1 MRPRQCTLNS
11 RLREFHFKM
20 LHGIAYTNHHL
31 FRFKISQNNLCCYCK
46 KEEET
51 YRHLFFECEHARLV
65 WNNCNNMFDCISTG
79 NLSWEE
85 IFGGIE
91 LEVEGKERLVNHVLI
106 SVKFSIFKGRE
117 RSSPITMDEIKRK
130 FKEEE
135 WEEKKLALEKGKI
148 SLHLRKWENLNQR
161 NCIGRAR

>member
-1 MRPRQCTLNS
+1 
-11 RLREFHFKM
+11 M

-31 FRFKISQNNLCCYCK
+31 FRFKISQNNFCCYCK
-46 KEEET
+46 KEEEK
-51 YRHLFFECEHARLV
+51 YRHLCFECEHARLV
-65 WNNCNNMFDCISTG
+65 WNNCNNMFDYISTG

-91 LEVEGKERLVNHVLI
+91 LEDKGKERLVNHFLI
-106 SVKFSIFKGRE
+106 FVKFSIFKGRE

-135 WEEKKLALEKGKI
+135 WGEKKLALERGKI
-148 SLHLRKWENLNQR
+148 SLHLRKWKNLN
-161 NCIGRAR
+161 